1 MTGMKRRHFLH
12 STLTLPAIAQALS
25 AMSLPAQATVQLARP
40 QWRADPFALGVASG
54 EPRPDSVLL
63 WTRLYPGPAVPG
75 QSASERQQQAF
86 FEAQSG
92 MRADQ
97 FCAVSYEIFSDE
109 ALTKRVQRGE
119 FITHARRGWS
129 VHVRAQG
136 LRPDR
141 PYWYRFQSGA
151 AQSPVGRTRTAPA
164 PDAAVSRLRLALASC
179 QHYEQGHYA
188 AHADMA
194 RQDLALVLFVGDYIY
209 ESTNPKYIVRPHT
222 GGLPSTLPAYRERHA
237 LYKLDADLRACHAAH
252 PWICTWD
259 DHEVE
264 NDYAND
270 QNRSY
275 TDPAAF
281 LARRAAAYQ
290 AYFEHMPVW
299 PVAPGSG
306 DGPQGLDDLD
316 FAQPRIYQHYAW
328 GQLADLWTLD
338 CRQYRSPQPCR
349 DPIKGGG
356 RVVVSCQES
365 EAAERTML
373 GQAQTQWLAQGLAAS
388 RRQWRLLAQSTQIS
402 STGVNTPVGRSI
414 FTDGWD
420 GYSAARRQLLQTVVD
435 AKVSN
440 VVALGGDV
448 HQNVAAQL
456 RLEPNNPQSPIVAS
470 EFVATS
476 ITSRGMGAFTQA
488 RIRAS
493 NPDILHAR
501 SDERGYALVDIT
513 PERMHTQFLTTPFP
527 AQAGA
532 KLQLQAQFQV
542 LAGQAGVQA
551 VN

>member
-1 MTGMKRRHFLH
+1 
-12 STLTLPAIAQALS
+12 
-25 AMSLPAQATVQLARP
+25 
-40 QWRADPFALGVASG
+40 
-54 EPRPDSVLL
+54 
-63 WTRLYPGPAVPG
+63 
-75 QSASERQQQAF
+75 
-86 FEAQSG
+86 
-92 MRADQ
+92 
-97 FCAVSYEIFSDE
+97 
-109 ALTKRVQRGE
+109 
-119 FITHARRGWS
+119 
-129 VHVRAQG
+129 
-136 LRPDR
+136 
-141 PYWYRFQSGA
+141 
-151 AQSPVGRTRTAPA
+151 
-164 PDAAVSRLRLALASC
+164 
-179 QHYEQGHYA
+179 
-188 AHADMA
+188 
-194 RQDLALVLFVGDYIY
+194 VLFVGDYIY

-306 DGPQGLDDLD
+306 DGPQGLDNLD
-316 FAQPRIYQHYAW
+316 FAHPRIHQHYAW

-356 RVVVSCQES
+356 RVVVNCQES
-365 EAAERTML
+365 DEAERTML
-373 GQAQTQWLAQGLAAS
+373 GQAQAQWLAQGLAAS
-388 RRQWRLLAQSTQIS
+388 RRQWRLLAQSSQIS

-420 GYSAARRQLLQTVVD
+420 GYTAARRQLLQTVVD
-435 AKVSN
+435 AKVNN

-476 ITSRGMGAFTQA
+476 ITSRGMGEFALA

-542 LAGQAGVQA
+542 LAGQAGVQT